1 MNLCA
6 IPASRPSRMKVTLK
20 SSTVKSNG
28 FRSSALKKAPARK
41 SSYWL
46 SVLAKPSLV
55 TTMTPPLK
63 PNSPPRANPTSTIS
77 TDRWN
82 SRLPASRR

>member
-1 MNLCA
+1 
-6 IPASRPSRMKVTLK
+6 MKVTSK
-20 SSTVKSNG
+20 SWTVKSKG
-28 FRSSALKKAPARK
+28 ASDEGWKSAPARK

-46 SVLAKPSLV
+46 RVLAKLSLV

-63 PNSPPRANPTSTIS
+63 PHSPPRAKPTSTIS
-77 TDRWN
+77 TERWN